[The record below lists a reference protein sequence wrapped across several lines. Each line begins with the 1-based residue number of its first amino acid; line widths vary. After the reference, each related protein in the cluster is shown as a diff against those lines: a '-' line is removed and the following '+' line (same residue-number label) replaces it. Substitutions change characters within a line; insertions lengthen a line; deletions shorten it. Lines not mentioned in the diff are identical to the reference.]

1 MAPAAPPTL
10 STTTVP
16 CRRAASA
23 SPTTRAAR
31 STEPPAGYPTTSFKG
46 LAGKLPWAAAGKA
59 SPSAA
64 APRRL
69 RRLRTWRASE
79 ERGDAVRMVAIA
91 GEVVKGIRCGRG
103 ASGGGQKAPG
113 QLHPVGGGQRQDAV
127 VEVVAGVVD
136 HAAARAMR
144 VAHAVAHD
152 QIAAR

>member
-1 MAPAAPPTL
+1 MIRRPP
-10 STTTVP
+10 
-16 CRRAASA
+16 
-23 SPTTRAAR
+23 R
-31 STEPPAGYPTTSFKG
+31 STLFPYTTLFRS
-46 LAGKLPWAAAGKA
+46 
-59 SPSAA
+59 
-64 APRRL
+64 
-69 RRLRTWRASE
+69 LRTWRASE

-144 VAHAVAHD
+144 VAHAVEIGRA
-152 QIAAR
+152 